1 MKMNK
6 RPGFTKTIFF
16 QLITITILLAVSAV
30 LAACGPT
37 VEVQAMA
44 EDVDVPVQAAFDY
57 AAAADNHAFRWKAMA
72 EAYERHGMLN
82 YHDNPD
88 DLSAY
93 RWLAMARAYERL
105 GMLNDALDPGDVMA
119 FRWNAMA
126 EAYAQRG
133 LLNYHDN
140 PDDLS
145 AYRWLA
151 MARAYE
157 RLGMLNDK

>member
-1 MKMNK
+1 MNK
-6 RPGFTKTIFF
+6 RPNTKSIVI
-16 QLITITILLAVSAV
+16 QITAITILLAVSAV

-37 VEVQAMA
+37 VEVQAKAA
-44 EDVDVPVQAAFDY
+44 EDDPVRTEFDY
-57 AAAADNHAFRWKAMA
+57 AAAADIHAFRWNALA
-72 EAYERHGMLN
+72 EAYERQGMLN

-93 RWLAMARAYERL
+93 RWLATARAYERL
-105 GMLNDALDPGDVMA
+105 GLLNDGLDPGEVMA

-126 EAYAQRG
+126 EAYEQHG

-145 AYRWLA
+145 AYRWMA
-151 MARAYE
+151 MAKAYE
-157 RLGMLNDK
+157 KLGLLNEK

>member
-1 MKMNK
+1 MNK
-6 RPGFTKTIFF
+6 RLGNTTNIFF
-16 QLITITILLAVSAV
+16 QIVTITLLLAVSSM

-37 VEVQAMA
+37 IEVQARAA
-44 EDVDVPVQAAFDY
+44 EADDAFSAEFDY
-57 AAAADNHAFRWKAMA
+57 VAAADNHAFRWNAMA

-82 YHDNPD
+82 YHNNPD

-93 RWLAMARAYERL
+93 RWLAMAKAYEQL
-105 GMLNDALDPGDVMA
+105 GLRNEALDPGDVMA

-126 EAYAQRG
+126 EAYERHG
-133 LLNYHDN
+133 FLNYQNN

-151 MARAYE
+151 MAKAYE
-157 RLGMLNDK
+157 KLGLLNDN